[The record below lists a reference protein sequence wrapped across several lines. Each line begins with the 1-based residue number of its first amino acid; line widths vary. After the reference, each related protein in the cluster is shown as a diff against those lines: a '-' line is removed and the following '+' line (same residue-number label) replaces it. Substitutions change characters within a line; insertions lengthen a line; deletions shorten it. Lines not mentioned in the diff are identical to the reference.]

1 MANTA
6 LGTNVDDETFDK
18 ELDLMDHLSELRTRL
33 VRSILY
39 VGLGMAVTWI
49 WYDFFFRLLSS
60 PVLPILKQKG
70 GQFIVTGITEGF
82 TIKLQMCVI
91 IGLILVLPLVTM
103 EMWGFVSPGLTRSE
117 RRAVKLVAP
126 LSILLFILGVI
137 VAYYALPAGTKWLLA
152 QIPSGATFMPKIQ
165 ENLLFIMRM
174 YLGFGLVF
182 QLPIVLMFLAKVG
195 LITSKMLQSYWR
207 QAIVILCIV
216 AAAVT
221 PSGDAITMLMLGTPL
236 IGLYALSIALV
247 RIVENK

>member
-1 MANTA
+1 MMDATINTQ
-6 LGTNVDDETFDK
+6 VDDDTCDK
-18 ELDLMDHLSELRTRL
+18 ELDLMEHLSELRTRL
-33 VRSILY
+33 IRSILY
-39 VGLGMAVTWI
+39 VAIGMAVTWI
-49 WYDFFFRLLSS
+49 WYDFFFRLLSA

-103 EMWGFVSPGLTRSE
+103 EMWGFVAPGLTRAE

-126 LSILLFILGVI
+126 LSILLFISGVV
-137 VAYYALPAGTKWLLA
+137 VAYYALPAGAKWLVD

-165 ENLLFIMRM
+165 DNLLFIMRM

-182 QLPIVLMFLAKVG
+182 QLPVVLMFLAKVG
-195 LITSKMLQSYWR
+195 LVTSKTLKSYWR
-207 QAIVILCIV
+207 QAVVILCII

-221 PSGDAITMLMLGTPL
+221 PSGDAITMMMLCAPL
-236 IGLYALSIALV
+236 IGLYLLSIALV
-247 RIVENK
+247 SFVENR